1 MLKAMNILLI
11 KLWMPEGRHKM
22 RANYK
27 TLCIRFRTDSENHM
41 EAYELLNSMKNS
53 GNSYADVITD
63 IITKQEEVI
72 TKECLKESE
81 KVSSIPMKELEQC
94 LVKATENI
102 CGHIDEALG
111 KCSIRALQDNSE
123 TVDTVMPAT
132 EHKEA
137 PSGVM
142 SFMLGGICDDDE

>member
-1 MLKAMNILLI
+1 MQQ
-11 KLWMPEGRHKM
+11 R
-22 RANYK
+22 
-27 TLCIRFRTDSENHM
+27 
-41 EAYELLNSMKNS
+41 LLNSMKNS

-111 KCSIRALQDNSE
+111 KCSIRALQENSE
-123 TVDTVMPAT
+123 RT
-132 EHKEA
+132 
-137 PSGVM
+137 
-142 SFMLGGICDDDE
+142 

>member
-1 MLKAMNILLI
+1 
-11 KLWMPEGRHKM
+11 M
-22 RANYK
+22 RADYK
-27 TLCIRFRTDSENHM
+27 TLCIRFRKDSKNHM

-53 GNSYADVITD
+53 SNSYADVITD

-72 TKECLKESE
+72 TKECIKDTEE
-81 KVSSIPMKELEQC
+81 VSSIPMKELEQC
-94 LVKATENI
+94 FVRAAENI
-102 CGHIDEALG
+102 CSHIDEALG
-111 KCSIRALQDNSE
+111 KCSIRALQDNCE